1 MSYSSNSFLKPI
13 GSDKS
18 IRLFDNDANL
28 TFTLKPTFITD
39 VVVDANLLKIT
50 LKSGK
55 LISLDFINFDDPIVA
70 QTKLLQQISTLLQ
83 TNDYVDNATQG
94 IIGYVTAPF
103 SYNTFLRP
111 ITESDRNIKIMGV
124 DLIVKYTIDPF
135 HIINT
140 NVSNNLLKINLK
152 SNKSI
157 TLEFSTSNEAKL
169 AIIRLREQID
179 ILTEKIPL
187 IIDKSVNNYIDS
199 KIFSGATGPTGPTGP
214 AGIDGHDGIVG
225 GQLFYFNE
233 SVTGYTASYK
243 ELGNNPIAS
252 DEQVVTTI
260 LGPTQ
265 SDVLVS
271 SYISDSLGLTVIPS
285 GIQRFN
291 LHYKKGE
298 TSSISTYA
306 VVQLA
311 DINGTKY
318 YDYGFT
324 QAIAYSNIAPIDW
337 IGDIPTNINLDII
350 SLTTAIQE
358 TDRIVI
364 SLYANNL
371 DSTTQSVSFYTEGSS
386 NYSYVQTSTAVVP
399 GPQGPQGEPG
409 QIGPTGPQGE
419 PGQIGPIGP
428 QGIQGFQGVEGIQ
441 GIEGATGSQGIQGVE
456 GPQGIQGFQGL
467 QGVKG
472 PTGPQGIEG
481 PQGVQGVEG
490 LEGPHGPTG
499 PEGPQGP
506 QGIQGVEGLEGPHG
520 PTGPE
525 GPQGLRG
532 FQGVDGPEGPHG
544 PTGPEGPQG
553 SQGTAGFGIEFQGQ
567 LGSTASLPR
576 PSTQGFAYL
585 INNVLWIYDSFGH
598 WIDGGNIQG
607 PQGIQ
612 GIQGVDGPEGPHGPT
627 GPDGTQGIQGIQG
640 VDGPEGPHGPTGPDG
655 AQGPRGFQG
664 VDGPQGPQ
672 GPTGPQGPIGIT
684 GSQGIQGIQGIQG
697 PYGPTGPQGIQGI
710 QGSSGTSGLSGVNG
724 IDGTS
729 GTSGISGAT
738 GIGVTSSFYLKGGTS
753 SAYDTTSDIYRT
765 GYLNIGTGTATDG
778 RFVVSTT
785 TGTVSLVVDNLGN
798 VYNSSKG
805 INNTVFG
812 YKSLYS
818 NIAGI
823 FNTAIGYQSLYSING
838 SSNTAIGYQSL
849 YSTTS
854 GTNTAL
860 GYRTLYSNTTGTNT
874 AIGHLSLYNNT
885 IGTNNTTIGHQSL
898 YSNTTGTSSIAIG
911 PYTLAN
917 NKTGYNNIAI
927 GYQALLSTTSSNT
940 NIAIG
945 YQSLYNNTTGSN
957 NIAFGYYSGANYN
970 NNSNSIFIGA
980 NTQTLSDSQTNQI
993 VIGDNAIGNGS
1004 NTVTLGSDNI
1014 QRTIIK
1020 GNLGLGLTGPSSK
1033 LHVVG
1038 QFKLQGDQ
1046 TTEGL
1051 IINPKIIGGTH
1062 EISSTENAMIVGP
1075 IELSGE
1081 ITILDGGILKII

>member
-1 MSYSSNSFLKPI
+1 MSYSSDSFLKPT

-18 IRLFDNDANL
+18 IRFFDNDGNL

-39 VVVDANLLKIT
+39 VSPDTNLLKVT

-55 LISLDFINFDDPIVA
+55 LITLDFINFDEPILA
-70 QTKLLQQISTLLQ
+70 KDKLQQQISTLLQ
-83 TNDYVDNATQG
+83 TNNYVDNVVPG
-94 IIGYVTAPF
+94 IVGYVTAPF
-103 SYNTFLRP
+103 SYSTFLRP
-111 ITESDRNIKIMGV
+111 ITESDRSIKIMGV

-135 HIINT
+135 YVLNSS
-140 NVSNNLLKINLK
+140 VSNNLLKVSLK

-157 TLEFSTSNEAKL
+157 TLEFSTSNESKL
-169 AIIRLREQID
+169 ALIRLKEQID
-179 ILTEKIPL
+179 ILTEKTPL
-187 IIDKSVNNYIDS
+187 IIDKNVENYIDS
-199 KIFSGATGPTGPTGP
+199 KVFSGATGPTGP
-214 AGIDGHDGIVG
+214 AGLDGIVG
-225 GQLFYFNE
+225 GQLYYFNE

-490 LEGPHGPTG
+490 L
-499 PEGPQGP
+499 
-506 QGIQGVEGLEGPHG
+506 
-520 PTGPE
+520 
-525 GPQGLRG
+525 
-532 FQGVDGPEGPHG
+532 EGPHG

-823 FNTAIGYQSLYSING
+823 FNTAIGYQSLYS
-838 SSNTAIGYQSL
+838 
-849 YSTTS
+849 TTS